1 MNTLDKILD
10 NGIIA
15 ISRGFYEEKLMK
27 AVSRLIKGGI
37 KAFEVTF
44 EQGGDD
50 LRTAE
55 AITML
60 KSAFGN
66 ECAIGAG
73 TVLTKSQLELAH
85 SAGAEYIISP
95 NTDMGI
101 IRGTKELGLVS
112 IPGAMTPTEI
122 VTAVGAGAD
131 AVKLF
136 PAGSLG
142 IDYFKAV
149 RAPLPG
155 IKLFAVAG
163 VNLSNIA
170 DFKRA
175 GACGFGISSSLFN
188 RKLIDEGKFDD
199 LEYIARAFLEQIGF

>member
-1 MNTLDKILD
+1 MSTLDIMLD

-15 ISRGFYEEKLMK
+15 ISRGFYDEKLMK
-27 AVSRLIKGGI
+27 AVSALAKGGV

-50 LRTAE
+50 LRTAD
-55 AITML
+55 AIAML

-73 TVLTKSQLELAH
+73 TVLNKSQLELAY

-95 NTDMGI
+95 NTDI
-101 IRGTKELGLVS
+101 DIVKETKELGLVS

-122 VTAVGAGAD
+122 VTAADAGAD

-149 RAPLPG
+149 RAPLSG

-163 VNLSNIA
+163 ITLGNIA
-170 DFKRA
+170 GFKRA
-175 GACGFGISSSLFN
+175 GACGFGISSGLFN
-188 RKLIDEGKFDD
+188 RKLIDEGRFDE
-199 LEYIARAFLEQIGF
+199 LGYIARAFLEQIRS

>member
-27 AVSRLIKGGI
+27 AVSKLIKGGI

-73 TVLTKSQLELAH
+73 TVLTKSSTCQPEPH
-85 SAGAEYIISP
+85 P
-95 NTDMGI
+95 
-101 IRGTKELGLVS
+101 
-112 IPGAMTPTEI
+112 
-122 VTAVGAGAD
+122 
-131 AVKLF
+131 
-136 PAGSLG
+136 
-142 IDYFKAV
+142 
-149 RAPLPG
+149 
-155 IKLFAVAG
+155 
-163 VNLSNIA
+163 
-170 DFKRA
+170 
-175 GACGFGISSSLFN
+175 
-188 RKLIDEGKFDD
+188 
-199 LEYIARAFLEQIGF
+199 